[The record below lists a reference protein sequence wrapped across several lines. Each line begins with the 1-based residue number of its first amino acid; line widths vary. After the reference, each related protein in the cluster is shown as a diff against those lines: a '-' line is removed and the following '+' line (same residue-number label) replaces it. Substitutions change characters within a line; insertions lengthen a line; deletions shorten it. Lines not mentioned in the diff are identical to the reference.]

1 MTGEDPVPRSL
12 RILVIEDDREIAQA
26 LMLRLKAIGHDG
38 FVSHDGGSGLA
49 AAIAT
54 IPDAVILDLRLPDMD
69 GLTVLQQLQQHEIA
83 KVIPVIVVSA
93 NVAERAKREA
103 MLLGADCFIE
113 KPYEFRKLVAAI
125 DRACAVRPT
134 RAAAAGG
141 EA

>member
-1 MTGEDPVPRSL
+1 M
-12 RILVIEDDREIAQA
+12 IEDDREIARA
-26 LMLRLKAIGHDG
+26 LVLRLKAVGHDSI
-38 FVSHDGGSGLA
+38 VSHDGRSGLA
-49 AAIAT
+49 AAIVT

-113 KPYEFRKLVAAI
+113 KPYEFRKLLAAI
-125 DRACAVRPT
+125 DRACAVRLPCV
-134 RAAAAGG
+134 AAAGG